1 MQQRKTLTI
10 KAVCYI
16 IKRYVVILCL
26 HLRTIKG
33 ENELLSVIIP
43 SYNEEGNIVNTAD
56 VVSRLLEENG
66 IDYELVFVNDGSTD
80 KTWELINELATTRDR
95 IVGVNFSRNFGK
107 ESAIFAGLE
116 TSKGD
121 ACVLLDCDLQ
131 FPPEVIIEMY
141 NIWENNDVDIVEGRK
156 KSRGKENF
164 VYKAF
169 SHLVYKMINSSSGLD
184 MRAASDFKLMDRAVV
199 DSLNAMPE
207 RLTFFRAMS
216 SWVGYKTEKIYFD
229 VQDRQVGESKW
240 TVRKLIKFAI
250 NNITSFTSAP
260 LQIVTVCGVITFLIS
275 VIMGINTLYNK
286 FWGDASAGFST
297 VIILQLFTSSI
308 IMFSLGIIGY
318 YISKIYEE
326 IKQRPRYIIKQIV
339 KKDDRS
345 VGGRIWKK

>member
-1 MQQRKTLTI
+1 M
-10 KAVCYI
+10 
-16 IKRYVVILCL
+16 
-26 HLRTIKG
+26 KG
-33 ENELLSVIIP
+33 EICLLSVVIP
-43 SYNEEGNIVNTAD
+43 SYNEEGNVVNTAD
-56 VVSRLLEENG
+56 VVSQLLEDNG

-80 KTWELINELATTRDR
+80 KTWEIINGLAMSRDH

-116 TSKGD
+116 TAKGD

-141 NIWENNDVDIVEGRK
+141 NIWKNNDVDVVEGRK

-164 VYKAF
+164 LYKAF
-169 SHLVYKMINSSSGLD
+169 SLMFYKMINSSSGLD

-216 SWVGYKTEKIYFD
+216 SWVGYKTEQVYFD
-229 VQDRQVGESKW
+229 VREREVGESKW
-240 TVRKLIKFAI
+240 TLRSLIKFAL

-260 LQIVTVCGVITFLIS
+260 LQIVTVCGIITFLIS

-308 IMFSLGIIGY
+308 IMFSLGIIGF

-339 KKDDRS
+339 KKENNY
-345 VGGRIWKK
+345 GGGHTWKK

>member
-1 MQQRKTLTI
+1 M
-10 KAVCYI
+10 
-16 IKRYVVILCL
+16 
-26 HLRTIKG
+26 KG
-33 ENELLSVIIP
+33 EICLLSVVIP
-43 SYNEEGNIVNTAD
+43 SYNEEGNVVNTAD
-56 VVSRLLEENG
+56 VVSQLLEDNG

-80 KTWELINELATTRDR
+80 KTWEIINGLAMSRDH

-116 TSKGD
+116 TAKGD

-141 NIWENNDVDIVEGRK
+141 NIWKNNDVDVVEGRK

-164 VYKAF
+164 LYKAF
-169 SHLVYKMINSSSGLD
+169 SLMFYKMINSSSGLD

-216 SWVGYKTEKIYFD
+216 SWVGYKTEQVYFD
-229 VQDRQVGESKW
+229 VREREVGDSKW
-240 TVRKLIKFAI
+240 TLRSLIKFAL

-260 LQIVTVCGVITFLIS
+260 LQIVTVCGIITFLIS

-308 IMFSLGIIGY
+308 IMFSLGIIGF

-339 KKDDRS
+339 KKENNY
-345 VGGRIWKK
+345 GGGHTWKK